1 METGDINRKEF
12 DMIFIL
18 LGPPG
23 AGKGTYSE
31 KLIDIYGIPQISTGD
46 ILRAAVK
53 EGTDMGKEAKAYMDK
68 GVLVPDEVIVGIV
81 EDRIKQDDCKNG
93 FLLDGFPRTVEQAD
107 ALEFIFKKN
116 NLKLD
121 RVINIEVKEDVLFKR
136 LTGRRLCKNC
146 GASYNVNT
154 MPPKNVGLCDKC
166 GGPLYQRDDDKEE
179 VIENRLKVYARQ
191 TEPLIDYYRKKDILR
206 DVNASEGSVDEIVGK
221 IQKELE

>member
-1 METGDINRKEF
+1 
-12 DMIFIL
+12 MIFIL

-121 RVINIEVKEDVLFKR
+121 RVINIEVKEEVLFKR
-136 LTGRRLCKNC
+136 LTGRRLCENC

-166 GGPLYQRDDDKEE
+166 GGPLYQRDDDKED
-179 VIENRLKVYARQ
+179 VIANRLKVYEKQ
-191 TEPLIDYYRKKDILR
+191 TEPLIDYYRKKGILR
-206 DVNASEGSVDEIVGK
+206 GVNASEGTVDEIVGK